1 MRERALAWAVGCAT
15 LLALLGLWEL
25 AGALGW
31 INLSL
36 LPSPSQIGLPLWEI
50 LASGEF
56 ARPLGETLGMFAAG
70 YGLAC
75 AVGIALGIAMGFS
88 PRCHGLLEPLVEML
102 RPIPKP
108 ALVPALALFMG
119 IGAGMKIT
127 TVALA
132 ALFPV
137 LITTLQGVRGVDP
150 VMLDTARTL
159 GCTRAQTLWK
169 IVLPSALPMILTGMR
184 VSLGMGLTLVI
195 LAEMMAA
202 ETGVGFLVVD
212 LQRSF
217 QVRPMYAWIAILA
230 VVGLLLNTLFEYA
243 EHRAVPWRAR

>member
-1 MRERALAWAVGCAT
+1 
-15 LLALLGLWEL
+15 
-25 AGALGW
+25 
-31 INLSL
+31 
-36 LPSPSQIGLPLWEI
+36 
-50 LASGEF
+50 
-56 ARPLGETLGMFAAG
+56 
-70 YGLAC
+70 
-75 AVGIALGIAMGFS
+75 
-88 PRCHGLLEPLVEML
+88 
-102 RPIPKP
+102 
-108 ALVPALALFMG
+108 
-119 IGAGMKIT
+119 
-127 TVALA
+127 
-132 ALFPV
+132 
-137 LITTLQGVRGVDP
+137 VDL